1 VRRIRFC
8 RGRDHGWYLSPP
20 LGDPLA
26 TSMENLAKRMI
37 HSRAEASA
45 PMKSPR
51 SLITTCFLF
60 SVLAFSTTA
69 QTNKITAT
77 EAKDHVGE
85 TRTVC
90 GKVASTHFASKSK
103 GQPTFLNL
111 DEPYPKEVFTILIW
125 GSDRAKFGTPET
137 KYKDA
142 RVCVTGKITS
152 YRGKPEI
159 IATEPSQIV
168 QQK

>member
-1 VRRIRFC
+1 
-8 RGRDHGWYLSPP
+8 L
-20 LGDPLA
+20 
-26 TSMENLAKRMI
+26 
-37 HSRAEASA
+37 
-45 PMKSPR
+45 KSPR
-51 SLITTCFLF
+51 WLITACFLF
-60 SVLAFSTTA
+60 LLLAYSISA

-90 GKVASTHFASKSK
+90 GKVASTHYASGSK

-111 DEPYPKEVFTILIW
+111 DEPYPKGVFTIPIW
-125 GSDRAKFGTPET
+125 GSDRAKFGAPEA
-137 KYKDA
+137 KFKDA

-168 QQK
+168 QEK